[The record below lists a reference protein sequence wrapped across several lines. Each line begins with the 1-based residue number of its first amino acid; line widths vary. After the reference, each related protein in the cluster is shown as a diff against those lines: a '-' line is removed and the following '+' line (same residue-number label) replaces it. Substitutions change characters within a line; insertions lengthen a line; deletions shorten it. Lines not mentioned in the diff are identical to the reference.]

1 MRPVSW
7 RMLCVVAACG
17 AGWLGCGE
25 AAAQSLGGTTTSGA
39 VSPGVPVASSGAPMA
54 SAPAASILA
63 YPIVPALGSSTQGGA
78 LSNPLMAPLLYNSML
93 QASQPQSQS
102 QAQANALYGPTGL
115 ATSQLGLMLLANQQA
130 SGGIGSGRISG
141 TRPDPRARDAG
152 SSAQQDAKQRTLAR
166 PGGLASRYFNRVG
179 PHTAYPK
186 NYFNRRPRY
195 FP

>member
-1 MRPVSW
+1 MRPLSR

-25 AAAQSLGGTTTSGA
+25 APAQSLGGAASTGA
-39 VSPGVPVASSGAPMA
+39 ASPGNPSASSGLSSSSPI
-54 SAPAASILA
+54 AASVLVNPFA
-63 YPIVPALGSSTQGGA
+63 TGVGSSTQGGVF
-78 LSNPLMAPLLYNSML
+78 SNPLAASLMYNSML
-93 QASQPQSQS
+93 PASQTQNLN
-102 QAQANALYGPTGL
+102 QAQANTLYGPTGL
-115 ATSQLGLMLLANQQA
+115 ATTQLGLLMLANQQA

-141 TRPDPRARDAG
+141 TRPDPRAREAG
-152 SSAQQDAKQRTLAR
+152 SNAPQDAKQRTLAR

-179 PHTAYPK
+179 PRSAYPK